1 MLFGI
6 QNLWDNF
13 PQYGLKAVNEI
24 STPIKH
30 RGGKQPSNDFRS
42 CELATSADDKNTEEG
57 RGEGCP
63 FVGSFTT
70 FFFFSFFL
78 PKPPPHEVLRIRIN
92 KPKKF
97 EVAGLSLSLFV
108 HSYEKWHAKE
118 CFRGGS
124 KEVSLAS
131 SFAFEEWKRKGNDEE
146 FVSNRKRFMSFVEKF
161 MLHNLRPKRR

>member
-24 STPIKH
+24 SAPIKH
-30 RGGKQPSNDFRS
+30 RGGEQPSNDFCS

-70 FFFFSFFL
+70 FFFFL

-124 KEVSLAS
+124 KDVSLAS
-131 SFAFEEWKRKGNDEE
+131 VVCLRRVKTKRKRWRICFQPKTIYE
-146 FVSNRKRFMSFVEKF
+146 FCWEVHVT
-161 MLHNLRPKRR
+161 